1 MLPVSGRSHTGER
14 CAICKSFS
22 KKLQRVRDSHLKM
35 LLFEKS
41 MYPSFDPELPWAE
54 TFELPLWKNTSYFTQ
69 LSNVLMVKFIL
80 CSGKTSSDKGKK
92 EWKLQR
98 QKRQRLSFPGLLVYR
113 VYKSSQFLQ
122 IKVVETPKWCCCH
135 SCSLWTQSH
144 ELCMEWGRED
154 LNLLSVPLI
163 AEMPHPC
170 ILQVG

>member
-98 QKRQRLSFPGLLVYR
+98 QKRQRPSFPGLLVYR

-135 SCSLWTQSH
+135 SCSL
-144 ELCMEWGRED
+144 
-154 LNLLSVPLI
+154 
-163 AEMPHPC
+163 
-170 ILQVG
+170 